1 MFEFPLIE
9 ADNKI
14 ELVDLINTESW
25 RSLFVDIKIE
35 VKDHL
40 VTKVHKLSH
49 QNLHIEFIEVKVDND
64 TINSLSSFV
73 CVDSELSK
81 DYPLPKPIELYLARS

>member
-1 MFEFPLIE
+1 
-9 ADNKI
+9 
-14 ELVDLINTESW
+14 LINTEAW
-25 RSLFVDIKIE
+25 RSLFVDVKIE

-49 QNLHIEFIEVKVDND
+49 QNLHIEFIGVKVDND
-64 TINSLSSFV
+64 TINTLSSFI
-73 CVDSELSK
+73 CVDRESSK